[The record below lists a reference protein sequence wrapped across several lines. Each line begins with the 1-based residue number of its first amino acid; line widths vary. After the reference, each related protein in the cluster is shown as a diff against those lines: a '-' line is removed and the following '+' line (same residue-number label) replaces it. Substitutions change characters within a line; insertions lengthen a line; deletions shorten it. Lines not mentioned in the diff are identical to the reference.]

1 MASAEQLA
9 QQVQV
14 VKDLMARGKKNGKLT
29 LKEIADTL
37 SPLEL
42 ETDQIDKVYEMLEN
56 EGIEIEGAGV
66 LDVPL
71 GEEDEEFEASAV
83 EEVPEEELVDTS
95 ALAEGFAIDDPVRM
109 YLKEI
114 GKVDLLSPEEE
125 VDLAQKMLEGNQAAE
140 KLDAMTQPG
149 ATAVSADEIAALN
162 KAVKAGERAKKRLA
176 DRKSVV

>member
-9 QQVQV
+9 QQMQV

-71 GEEDEEFEASAV
+71 GDDDEQFAASAV

-95 ALAEGFAIDDPVRM
+95 ALAEGFASTTRYACTSRRSVR
-109 YLKEI
+109 LI
-114 GKVDLLSPEEE
+114 CCRP
-125 VDLAQKMLEGNQAAE
+125 
-140 KLDAMTQPG
+140 
-149 ATAVSADEIAALN
+149 
-162 KAVKAGERAKKRLA
+162 KKRSTWHRRCSRAIRQL
-176 DRKSVV
+176 RSWTQ

>member
-71 GEEDEEFEASAV
+71 GEDDEEFDKAADAFEDEFMSEIDYDDAESS
-83 EEVPEEELVDTS
+83 EEE
-95 ALAEGFAIDDPVRM
+95 
-109 YLKEI
+109 
-114 GKVDLLSPEEE
+114 
-125 VDLAQKMLEGNQAAE
+125 
-140 KLDAMTQPG
+140 
-149 ATAVSADEIAALN
+149 N
-162 KAVKAGERAKKRLA
+162 K
-176 DRKSVV
+176 